1 MNAAFAQVTQALFIV
16 VDILLEVSGLGLDMF
31 VYGYTFYYRPAQTY
45 GFNHFFPF
53 LDFLYCPYFPV
64 WNMMQG
70 VYNAGSPGLFD
81 VPKAYRV
88 VGTVP
93 APGLFTKNHVIYCL
107 MICNLLFTWRMR

>member
-31 VYGYTFYYRPAQTY
+31 VYGYTFYYRPAQTD

-70 VYNAGSPGLFD
+70 VYNAGSPGLMSQRLTGSLGPYQRQ
-81 VPKAYRV
+81 VCSQRIM
-88 VGTVP
+88 
-93 APGLFTKNHVIYCL
+93 LFIV
-107 MICNLLFTWRMR
+107 